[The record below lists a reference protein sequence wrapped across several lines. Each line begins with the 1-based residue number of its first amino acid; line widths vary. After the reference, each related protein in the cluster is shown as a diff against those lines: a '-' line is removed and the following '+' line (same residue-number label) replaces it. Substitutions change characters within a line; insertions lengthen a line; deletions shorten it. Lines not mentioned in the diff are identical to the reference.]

1 MVGTPKPFIIL
12 ATIRVQLFLLS
23 GMETTHSVV
32 TLAFRGKVNKGILL
46 FKTTSVNKNE
56 NCRSQGNHNND
67 DNDNDK
73 DDDNAIDN
81 DNDKINAVDI
91 DNNKTSVGSS
101 QKELR
106 NGGCTVGA
114 DSLSEKNCHVN
125 GFFFSVY
132 SSC

>member
-23 GMETTHSVV
+23 GMETTYSVV
-32 TLAFRGKVNKGILL
+32 TLAFRGKVNKRILL

-56 NCRSQGNHNND
+56 NCRSQSNHNND
-67 DNDNDK
+67 DNDNDN

-81 DNDKINAVDI
+81 DNGKINAVDI
-91 DNNKTSVGSS
+91 DNNNKTSVGSS

-106 NGGCTVGA
+106 NRGCTVGA

-125 GFFFSVY
+125 GTVVVE
-132 SSC
+132 

>member
-23 GMETTHSVV
+23 GMETTYSVV

-56 NCRSQGNHNND
+56 NCRSQSNHNND
-67 DNDNDK
+67 DNDNDN

-81 DNDKINAVDI
+81 DNGKINAVDI
-91 DNNKTSVGSS
+91 DNNNKTSVGSS

-106 NGGCTVGA
+106 NRWCTVGA

-125 GFFFSVY
+125 GTVVVE
-132 SSC
+132 

>member
-23 GMETTHSVV
+23 GMETTYSVV
-32 TLAFRGKVNKGILL
+32 TLALRGKVNKGILL

-56 NCRSQGNHNND
+56 NCRSQSNHNND
-67 DNDNDK
+67 DNDNDN

-81 DNDKINAVDI
+81 DNGKINAVDI
-91 DNNKTSVGSS
+91 DNNNKTSVGSS

-106 NGGCTVGA
+106 NRGCTVAA

-125 GFFFSVY
+125 GTVVVE
-132 SSC
+132 